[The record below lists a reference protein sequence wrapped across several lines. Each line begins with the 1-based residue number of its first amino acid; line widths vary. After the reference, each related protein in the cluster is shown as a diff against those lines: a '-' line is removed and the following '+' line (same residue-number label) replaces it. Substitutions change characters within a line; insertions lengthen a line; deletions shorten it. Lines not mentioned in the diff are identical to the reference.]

1 MSYISKPRK
10 SRDSRES
17 RDSGF
22 FNPEISGLEKRPGI
36 GNPRPYI
43 RTSYWI
49 LKRKSIRMRKI

>member
-36 GNPRPYI
+36 GNPSWNVR
-43 RTSYWI
+43 
-49 LKRKSIRMRKI
+49 